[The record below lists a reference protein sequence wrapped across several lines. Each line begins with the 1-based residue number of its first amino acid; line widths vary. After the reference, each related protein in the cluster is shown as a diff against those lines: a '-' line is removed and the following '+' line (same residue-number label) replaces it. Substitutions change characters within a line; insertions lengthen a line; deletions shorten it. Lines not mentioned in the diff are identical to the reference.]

1 LPDTPR
7 PVDDGAMQHLVVA
20 GACLV
25 ALSLAPLQERPKPAA
40 PTLSQEQVLDSVQG
54 AWRLRKI
61 EDKNLPTQGRQE
73 AGYLVVSGSHAAI
86 EIHVGYTLLNGT
98 LGDPEFQSGIY
109 AATVDAERK
118 LVLNT
123 LIGMRTDRSIKA
135 IAEPVGQA
143 RKFSVEAAG
152 AMLTLRRE
160 DGAAFHFDKLQDKS
174 AKLDFYGRPVGEKPA
189 GGK

>member
-1 LPDTPR
+1 
-7 PVDDGAMQHLVVA
+7 MQALA
-20 GACLV
+20 AACACLV
-25 ALSLAPLQERPKPAA
+25 ALSLAPVQERPKPAA

-73 AGYLVVSGSHAAI
+73 AGYFVVAGSHAAI

-98 LGDPEFQSGIY
+98 LGDPEFQSGIF
-109 AATVDAERK
+109 AASVDSERK
-118 LVLNT
+118 LVLST

-143 RKFSVEAAG
+143 RKFAVEAAG

-160 DGAAFHFDKLQDKS
+160 DGAVFQFDKLQDKS
-174 AKLDFYGRPVGEKPA
+174 GKFDFYGRPVGEKPV